1 MGLSTSDFSVVGVND
16 GDPMHAL
23 DLDRLATRI
32 EVLQRTSTHGWM
44 PGDGMEF
51 TKQLPNPRG
60 DTRRQLPD
68 PVMLREASKAL
79 QRKETIEFTLRDYQA
94 ANQRIMRME
103 GIIRRNK
110 PSSTQRMIYDGR
122 RGRPPGWGR

>member
-1 MGLSTSDFSVVGVND
+1 VLVGLFRR
-16 GDPMHAL
+16 M
-23 DLDRLATRI
+23 
-32 EVLQRTSTHGWM
+32 M
-44 PGDGMEF
+44 P
-51 TKQLPNPRG
+51 
-60 DTRRQLPD
+60 
-68 PVMLREASKAL
+68 SL

-110 PSSTQRMIYDGR
+110 PTSTQRMIYDGR